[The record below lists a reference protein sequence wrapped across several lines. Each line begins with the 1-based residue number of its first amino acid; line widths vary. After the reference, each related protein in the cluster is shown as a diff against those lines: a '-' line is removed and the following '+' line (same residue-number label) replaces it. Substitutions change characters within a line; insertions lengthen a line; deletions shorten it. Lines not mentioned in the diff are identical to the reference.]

1 MKSKLLGVVSAG
13 LIGVA
18 GSVLLVQQASAAATL
33 QASYDFNNTLT
44 SSVAGAPAL
53 TAVDPLGT
61 ASYGT
66 ANVLGVTRSIYNF
79 TGSASPVTDQGGL
92 EFFNTTAGHTVSS
105 TSYSVDI
112 VFELNDRAGFWR
124 RILDSLNRQS
134 DSGFYVDPL
143 NNLDIFPSSSS
154 SLGFTSGTWYDVV
167 LTNNSD
173 NLSIYNAGN
182 SSFTVTS
189 TSMDISPANVLGF
202 FLDNVVAGGQ
212 GEWSRG
218 SVAHIGIYDGVLSAD
233 QVAAIYQVNITPP
246 PTNGVPEPGSL
257 ALFALG
263 LAGVL
268 TVHRRRARS

>member
-1 MKSKLLGVVSAG
+1 MKSKLRGVVSAG
-13 LIGVA
+13 LIGIA
-18 GSVLLVQQASAAATL
+18 GSVLLMQQASAAATL

-61 ASYGT
+61 ASYNI
-66 ANVLGVTRSIYNF
+66 ANVLGVTRSIYEF
-79 TGSASPVTDQGGL
+79 TGNAVPVTDQGGL
-92 EFFNTTAGHTVSS
+92 EFFNTTAGHTIGS

-112 VFELNDRAGFWR
+112 VFKLNERANAWR

-134 DSGFYVDPL
+134 DSGFYVDPG
-143 NNLDIFPSSSS
+143 NNLDVYPNSSS
-154 SLGFTSGTWYDVV
+154 SLGFTTGTWYDVV
-167 LTNNSD
+167 LTNNND
-173 NLSIYNAGN
+173 NLTIYNGGN
-182 SSFTVTS
+182 SSFTVNS
-189 TSMDISPANVLGF
+189 PSLDISGANVLGF

-212 GEWSRG
+212 GEWSSG

-246 PTNGVPEPGSL
+246 TNGVPEPGSL
-257 ALFALG
+257 AIFGLG

-268 TVHRRRARS
+268 AVRRRRARS